1 MKRTVEMN
9 NGCSAVRVRGGVG
22 GQWVWLYLAIPRIPV
37 VVRMFWILVS
47 LWWWIY
53 KPTCDKTA
61 QN

>member
-9 NGCSAVRVRGGVG
+9 NGCSAVRVRGWVG

-53 KPTCDKTA
+53 KPTHVT
-61 QN
+61 